1 MELLRDNYNV
11 DWLKRSIDILNDI
24 KNEEEEVFENMPEG
38 LKYSI
43 RGMDSEDAIENLD
56 EALAY
61 LEEVP
66 DMEDIID
73 REINIDMAIECLE
86 DACL

>member
-1 MELLRDNYNV
+1 
-11 DWLKRSIDILNDI
+11 
-24 KNEEEEVFENMPEG
+24 MPEG